1 MAVIKVNHSDLRSMA
16 AKIDDYC
23 ADQTAAMRSV
33 DQSVKAMLTDGWNGP
48 DAQTFGGKWEGVD
61 EAGSVSDNFRKSLEN
76 YADTLRTCA
85 GVYQRTQEEVYNMAA
100 LLK

>member
-23 ADQTAAMRSV
+23 MEQTSAMNSV

-48 DAQTFGGKWEGVD
+48 DAQAFGGKWEGVE

-85 GVYQRTQEEVYNMAA
+85 DTYQRTQEEVYNMAS
-100 LLK
+100 LLR